1 MQRFEWKNDVM
12 GSGNVKKTK
21 SKYKKSE
28 VKQLILQKNYLSVTE
43 KASLNMQDENKD
55 FQIENRQKGKKKD
68 IFL

>member
-1 MQRFEWKNDVM
+1 M

-68 IFL
+68 IF